1 MKKNTIRV
9 SCLLAIATLAF
20 FLLTAP
26 MAESQTPGLPKSV
39 GIATHPK
46 GSLSNMVGSAI
57 AKVFSATL
65 HIGATDR
72 PYTGYIAWLPLVHRG
87 ELDLGICTPFDP
99 YYAYR
104 GLPPFREKLS
114 NLRIISSGAKLNTG
128 WVVIEKSGIRTLSDL
143 KGKKVCI
150 DKASLSTK
158 ENQEGTL
165 KGGGLDL
172 KKDIKTIQTAGVAE
186 PVRAVIEGRADAT
199 WAAIGMAVVKELIAK
214 AGPIYWVP
222 VVKSADDPGAAQTL
236 AAGPGAD
243 FEFVKAGSKP
253 DVNND
258 TWVWAAPMYL
268 MSHKGLSDEAAYQF
282 ANTLWEK
289 QADLIAVH
297 PIFKGWTQKGSVS
310 KRAVTPYHPGAIRF
324 YKEKGVWSAEM
335 NEIQQKL
342 LSE

>member
-243 FEFVKAGSKP
+243 FELCHLP
-253 DVNND
+253 
-258 TWVWAAPMYL
+258 
-268 MSHKGLSDEAAYQF
+268 
-282 ANTLWEK
+282 
-289 QADLIAVH
+289 
-297 PIFKGWTQKGSVS
+297 
-310 KRAVTPYHPGAIRF
+310 
-324 YKEKGVWSAEM
+324 
-335 NEIQQKL
+335 EIC
-342 LSE
+342 SET